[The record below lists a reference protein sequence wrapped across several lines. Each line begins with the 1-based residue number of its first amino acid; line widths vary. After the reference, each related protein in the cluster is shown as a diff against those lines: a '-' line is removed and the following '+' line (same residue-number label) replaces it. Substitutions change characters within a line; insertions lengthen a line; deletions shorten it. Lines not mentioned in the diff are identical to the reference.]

1 MGLII
6 AVVFLMGTY
15 VPVVSVCFTQPYAP
29 VVIKQMLLSK
39 CLPMFSCCTI

>member
-15 VPVVSVCFTQPYAP
+15 VPVVSVCFTN
-29 VVIKQMLLSK
+29 VSKVSQMFQSY
-39 CLPMFSCCTI
+39 MW